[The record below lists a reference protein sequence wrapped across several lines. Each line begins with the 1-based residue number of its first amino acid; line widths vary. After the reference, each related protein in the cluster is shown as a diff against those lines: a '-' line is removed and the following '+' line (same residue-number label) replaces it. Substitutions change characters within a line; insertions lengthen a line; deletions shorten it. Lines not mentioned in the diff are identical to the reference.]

1 MRVASRIFIFVSVVL
16 AMTIVG
22 GDLCFGQ
29 LSTGKAAP
37 FFSLKDI
44 QGKAYDISGLKNQP
58 MAIIYF
64 FDVESRPSLEGLLS
78 LDNLSKQYKNA
89 DLMVWSIT
97 SSPRGKVANFI
108 AQTQPTF
115 PVLLDD
121 LGVSDLYQARF
132 ILPTVCI
139 LGPELKILDF
149 FQGGGKTTEVMLVR
163 LAERK
168 LQRKQ
173 TMIAKAISE
182 EVVEKNPKNINAKT
196 IKGYAA
202 LKEGD
207 LNEAEQTFHDLSKEK
222 GKGEIL
228 GKEGLSMVYTKKGQT
243 EKALKMANEVEQKAG
258 DRAYVHVVKGDLLY
272 SLDKK
277 EEAEAE
283 YKKAIKKN
291 EAETYQKAVAYN
303 KLGRI
308 YASKGKYEESRSLY
322 DQAVEI
328 DPYYIEATS
337 NKGLTYEKEGD
348 WDKAL
353 EEYRMAQ
360 SIDPR
365 DSFVAVLAKKA
376 QEMLLLQ
383 QNIDKKN
390 RIDKLVKE
398 LAERYRGHLKA
409 ESKVEDNW
417 TSQPMV
423 LSFVDLMESG
433 SLTERDGFPM
443 VFTTQLAD
451 QLNASGRIQVVERV
465 LIDRLLEELN
475 IGSSELADPATAL
488 KLGKVLAAKLIGTG
502 SIYHLPSGSLLN
514 LRFIDT
520 ETSAIAKVINQQ
532 LASSGMSL
540 KKDLH
545 QLNREIL
552 TTIISSYPLQ
562 AYVVEVTGQ
571 QVVLNLGSRQGVV
584 LGTTFNV
591 IEEKAPIEYKG
602 KKLQSE
608 PGVVAQVE
616 VTAVEPDFCY
626 ANIKNH
632 TRPIKKNDK
641 LKECID
647 DITVKTKGHVVQ

>member
-1 MRVASRIFIFVSVVL
+1 MRVISSLFTYVFVVL
-16 AMTIVG
+16 AITIVG
-22 GDLCFGQ
+22 VGLCFGQ
-29 LSTGKAAP
+29 LSAGKAVPA
-37 FFSLKDI
+37 FALKDL
-44 QGKAYDISGLKNQP
+44 QGKAYDLSTIKDKP
-58 MAIIYF
+58 MVIIYF

-78 LDNLSKQYKNA
+78 IDDLSKQYKND
-89 DLMVWSIT
+89 DLMVWGIT
-97 SSPRGKVANFI
+97 SSPKEKVANFI
-108 AQTQPTF
+108 ARTQPTF
-115 PVLLDD
+115 PVLFDTA
-121 LGVSDLYQARF
+121 GVSDLYQARL
-132 ILPTVCI
+132 ILPTICI
-139 LGPELKILDF
+139 LGPELKMLDF

-173 TMIAKAISE
+173 TMIAKAISDK
-182 EVVEKNPKNINAKT
+182 VVEKNPKNVKAKT

-207 LNEAEQTFHDLSKEK
+207 LNEAEQTFHNLSKEE

-228 GKEGLSMVYTKKGQT
+228 GKEGLTMVYAKKGET
-243 EKALKMANEVEQKAG
+243 EKALKIAKEVEQKAD
-258 DRAYVHVVKGDLLY
+258 DRAYVHVVKGDILY

-308 YASKGKYEESRSLY
+308 YASKGKYEKSRSLY

-337 NKGLTYEKEGD
+337 NKGVTYEKEGD

-353 EEYRMAQ
+353 EEYRKAQ
-360 SIDPR
+360 AVDPN

-383 QNIDKKN
+383 QDTAKKN

-398 LAERYRGHLKA
+398 LANRYRGQLKA
-409 ESKVEDNW
+409 ERKIEDTW

-423 LSFVDLMESG
+423 LSFVDLMEQG
-433 SLTERDGFPM
+433 GLTERDGFST
-443 VFTTQLAD
+443 VLTTQLAD
-451 QLNASGRIQVVERV
+451 QLNASGRVQVVERV

-475 IGSSELADPATAL
+475 IGSSELADPSTAL
-488 KLGKVLAAKLIGTG
+488 KLGKVLSAKLIGTG
-502 SIYHLPSGSLLN
+502 SIYHLPSGSLLS

-520 ETSAIAKVINQQ
+520 ETSAIPEVINRQ
-532 LASSGMSL
+532 LDSGISY
-540 KKDLH
+540 KKHLH

-552 TTIISSYPLQ
+552 TAIIFNYPLQ
-562 AYVVEVTGQ
+562 AYVVDVKDRQ
-571 QVVLNLGSRQGVV
+571 IVLNLGSKQGVV
-584 LGTTFNV
+584 LGTHFNV
-591 IEEKAPIEYKG
+591 IEEKKPIEYKG
-602 KKLQSE
+602 KKLYSE
-608 PGVVAQVE
+608 PGIVARVE
-616 VTAVEPDFCY
+616 VAKVEPDFCY
-626 ANIKNH
+626 ATIKNQE
-632 TRPIKKNDK
+632 RPIKRDDK
-641 LKECID
+641 LKENID
-647 DITVKTKGHVVQ
+647 DLTVKTKGHVIQ

>member
-1 MRVASRIFIFVSVVL
+1 MRVASRIFTFVFVGL
-16 AMTIVG
+16 AVTIVG
-22 GDLCFGQ
+22 VGLCFGQ
-29 LSTGKAAP
+29 LCTGKAVP
-37 FFSLKDI
+37 LFSLKDI
-44 QGKAYDISGLKNQP
+44 QGQTYDISGLKNQP
-58 MAIIYF
+58 MVIIYF
-64 FDVESRPSLEGLLS
+64 FDAESRPSLEGLLNI
-78 LDNLSKQYKNA
+78 DNLSKQYKNA
-89 DLMVWSIT
+89 DLMVWGIT
-97 SSPRGKVANFI
+97 CSQKEKVSTFI
-108 AQTQPTF
+108 ARTQPTF
-115 PVLLDD
+115 PVLLDTA
-121 LGVSDLYQARF
+121 GVSDLYQAKL
-132 ILPTVCI
+132 ILPTICI
-139 LGPELKILDF
+139 LGPELNLLDF

-173 TMIAKAISE
+173 TMIAKAISDK
-182 EVVEKNPKNINAKT
+182 VVEKNPKNIKAKT
-196 IKGYAA
+196 VKGYAA
-202 LKEGD
+202 LKEGN
-207 LNEAEQTFHDLSKEK
+207 LNEAEQTFHNLSKEE

-228 GKEGLSMVYTKKGQT
+228 GKEGLSMVYAKKGQT
-243 EKALKMANEVEQKAG
+243 EKALKIAKEVEQKAD

-291 EAETYQKAVAYN
+291 EAETYQEAVAYN

-308 YASKGKYEESRSLY
+308 YASQGKYEESRSLY

-337 NKGLTYEKEGD
+337 NKGVTYEKEGN

-353 EEYRMAQ
+353 EEYRKAQ
-360 SIDPR
+360 AIEPN

-383 QNIDKKN
+383 QDIEKKN

-398 LAERYRGHLKA
+398 LADRYRGQLKT
-409 ESKVEDNW
+409 KRKIEDPW

-433 SLTERDGFPM
+433 GLTERDGFSM
-443 VFTTQLAD
+443 VLTTQLAD

-465 LIDRLLEELN
+465 IIDRLLEELN

-502 SIYHLPSGSLLN
+502 SIYHLPSGSLLS
-514 LRFIDT
+514 LRLIDT
-520 ETSAIAKVINQQ
+520 ETSAIPKVINRQ
-532 LASSGMSL
+532 LASGISL

-545 QLNREIL
+545 QLNRGIL
-552 TTIISSYPLQ
+552 TTIILNYPLQ
-562 AYVVEVTGQ
+562 AYAVDVTGQ
-571 QVVLNLGSRQGVV
+571 QVLLNLGSRQGVV

-591 IEEKAPIEYKG
+591 IEERKPIEYKG
-602 KKLQSE
+602 KKLYSK
-608 PGVVAQVE
+608 PGIVAQVE
-616 VTAVEPDFCY
+616 VAKVEPDFCY
-626 ANIKNH
+626 ANIKNQ
-632 TRPIKKNDK
+632 TRPIKRDDK
-641 LKECID
+641 LKESID
-647 DITVKTKGHVVQ
+647 DLTVKTKGQFIQ

>member
-1 MRVASRIFIFVSVVL
+1 MRVASRIFTYVFAVL

-22 GDLCFGQ
+22 AGLCFGQ
-29 LSTGKAAP
+29 LNTGKTVP
-37 FFSLKDI
+37 LFSLKDI
-44 QGKAYDISGLKNQP
+44 QGKTYDISVLKNQP
-58 MAIIYF
+58 MVIIYF
-64 FDVESRPSLEGLLS
+64 FDVESRPSLEGLLNI
-78 LDNLSKQYKNA
+78 DTLSKQYKNA
-89 DLMVWSIT
+89 DLMVWGIT
-97 SSPRGKVANFI
+97 CSQKGKVSNFI
-108 AQTQPTF
+108 DQTKPTF
-115 PVLLDD
+115 PVLLDTA
-121 LGVSDLYQARF
+121 GVSDLYQARL

-139 LGPELKILDF
+139 LGPELSLLDF

-173 TMIAKAISE
+173 TMIAKAISDK
-182 EVVEKNPKNINAKT
+182 VVEKNPKNVKAKT

-207 LNEAEQTFHDLSKEK
+207 LNEAEQTFQNLSKEE

-228 GKEGLSMVYTKKGQT
+228 GKEGLSMVYAKKGQT
-243 EKALKMANEVEQKAG
+243 EKALKVAKEVEQKAD

-308 YASKGKYEESRSLY
+308 YASQGKYEESRNLY
-322 DQAVEI
+322 DEAVEI

-337 NKGLTYEKEGD
+337 NKGVTYEKEGN

-353 EEYRMAQ
+353 EEYRKAQ
-360 SIDPR
+360 TIDPN

-383 QNIDKKN
+383 QEIDKKN

-398 LAERYRGHLKA
+398 LADRYRGQLKA
-409 ESKVEDNW
+409 ERKIEDTW
-417 TSQPMV
+417 TSPPMV

-433 SLTERDGFPM
+433 SLTERDGFSM
-443 VFTTQLAD
+443 VLTTQLAD

-465 LIDRLLEELN
+465 IIDRLLEELN

-502 SIYHLPSGSLLN
+502 SIYHLPSGSLLS
-514 LRFIDT
+514 LRLIDT
-520 ETSAIAKVINQQ
+520 ETSAIPKVINRQ
-532 LASSGMSL
+532 LSSSISL

-545 QLNREIL
+545 QLNRGIL
-552 TTIISSYPLQ
+552 TTIILNYPLQ
-562 AYVVEVTGQ
+562 AYVVDVTGQ
-571 QVVLNLGSRQGVV
+571 QVLLNLGSGQGVV
-584 LGTTFNV
+584 LGTKFNV
-591 IEEKAPIEYKG
+591 IEERKPIEYKG
-602 KKLQSE
+602 KKLYSE
-608 PGVVAQVE
+608 PSIVAQVE
-616 VTAVEPDFCY
+616 VAKVEPDFCY
-626 ANIKNH
+626 ANIKNQ
-632 TRPIKKNDK
+632 TRPIKRDDK
-641 LKECID
+641 LKESID
-647 DITVKTKGHVVQ
+647 DLTVETKGHVIQ

>member
-1 MRVASRIFIFVSVVL
+1 MRVASRIFTIVSVVL

-22 GDLCFGQ
+22 AGLCFGQ
-29 LSTGKAAP
+29 LSAGKAAP
-37 FFSLKDI
+37 LFSLKDL
-44 QGKAYDISGLKNQP
+44 QGKTYDISGLKNQP
-58 MAIIYF
+58 MVIIYF

-78 LDNLSKQYKNA
+78 IDNLSKQYKNA

-97 SSPRGKVANFI
+97 ASPKEKVANFI
-108 AQTQPTF
+108 TQTQPTF

-121 LGVSDLYQARF
+121 LGVSDLYQARL
-132 ILPTVCI
+132 IIPTICI

-182 EVVEKNPKNINAKT
+182 KVVEKNPKNVNAKT

-207 LNEAEQTFHDLSKEK
+207 LNEAEQTFHNLSKEE

-228 GKEGLSMVYTKKGQT
+228 GKEGLSMVYAKKGQT
-243 EKALKMANEVEQKAG
+243 EKALKIAKEVEQKAD

-337 NKGLTYEKEGD
+337 NKGITYEKEGD

-360 SIDPR
+360 AVDPK

-383 QNIDKKN
+383 QDSDKKN

-433 SLTERDGFPM
+433 GLTERDGFST
-443 VFTTQLAD
+443 VLTTQLAD
-451 QLNASGRIQVVERV
+451 QLNASGRVQVVERV

-502 SIYHLPSGSLLN
+502 SIYHLPSGSLLS

-532 LASSGMSL
+532 LASGMSF

-608 PGVVAQVE
+608 PSIVAQAE

-641 LKECID
+641 LKERID
-647 DITVKTKGHVVQ
+647 DIAVKTKGHVIQ

>member
-1 MRVASRIFIFVSVVL
+1 MRVASRIFTYVFVVL

-22 GDLCFGQ
+22 AGLCFGQ
-29 LSTGKAAP
+29 LCTGKAVP
-37 FFSLKDI
+37 LFSLKDI
-44 QGKAYDISGLKNQP
+44 QGKTYDISGLKNQP
-58 MAIIYF
+58 MVIIYF
-64 FDVESRPSLEGLLS
+64 FDIESRPSLEGLLNI
-78 LDNLSKQYKNA
+78 DNLSKQYKNA
-89 DLMVWSIT
+89 DLMVWGIT
-97 SSPRGKVANFI
+97 CSPKGKVSNFI
-108 AQTQPTF
+108 ARIKPTF
-115 PVLLDD
+115 PVLLDTA
-121 LGVSDLYQARF
+121 GVSDLYQARL
-132 ILPTVCI
+132 ILPTICI
-139 LGPELKILDF
+139 LGPELNLLDF

-173 TMIAKAISE
+173 TMIAKAIIE
-182 EVVEKNPKNINAKT
+182 KVVEKNPKNVKAKT

-207 LNEAEQTFHDLSKEK
+207 LNEAEQTFHNLSKEE

-228 GKEGLSMVYTKKGQT
+228 GKEGLSMVYAKKGQN
-243 EKALKMANEVEQKAG
+243 EKALKIAKEVEQKAD
-258 DRAYVHVVKGDLLY
+258 DRAYVHVVKGDILY

-308 YASKGKYEESRSLY
+308 YASQGKYEESRSLY

-337 NKGLTYEKEGD
+337 NKGVTYEKEGD

-353 EEYRMAQ
+353 EEYRKVQA
-360 SIDPR
+360 IDPN

-398 LAERYRGHLKA
+398 LADRYRGQLKA
-409 ESKVEDNW
+409 ERKIEDTW

-433 SLTERDGFPM
+433 GLTERDGFSM
-443 VFTTQLAD
+443 VLTTQLAD

-502 SIYHLPSGSLLN
+502 SIYHLPSGSLLS
-514 LRFIDT
+514 LRLIDT
-520 ETSAIAKVINQQ
+520 ETSAIPKVINRQ
-532 LASSGMSL
+532 LASSISF

-545 QLNREIL
+545 QLNRGIL
-552 TTIISSYPLQ
+552 TTIILNYPLQ
-562 AYVVEVTGQ
+562 AYVVDVTGQ
-571 QVVLNLGSRQGVV
+571 QVLLNLGSRQGVV
-584 LGTTFNV
+584 LGTKFNV
-591 IEEKAPIEYKG
+591 IEERKPIEYKG
-602 KKLQSE
+602 KKLYSE
-608 PGVVAQVE
+608 PGIVARVE
-616 VTAVEPDFCY
+616 VTKVEPDFCY
-626 ANIKNH
+626 ANIKNQ
-632 TRPIKKNDK
+632 TRPIKRDDK
-641 LKECID
+641 LKESID
-647 DITVKTKGHVVQ
+647 DLTV

>member
-1 MRVASRIFIFVSVVL
+1 
-16 AMTIVG
+16 MTIVG
-22 GDLCFGQ
+22 AGICFGQ
-29 LSTGKAAP
+29 LSTGKAVP
-37 FFSLKDI
+37 LFSLKDI
-44 QGKAYDISGLKNQP
+44 QGQTYDISRLKNQP
-58 MAIIYF
+58 MVIIYF
-64 FDVESRPSLEGLLS
+64 FDVESRPSLEGLLNI
-78 LDNLSKQYKNA
+78 DNLSKQYKNA

-97 SSPRGKVANFI
+97 CSPKEKVSTFI
-108 AQTQPTF
+108 ARTQPTF
-115 PVLLDD
+115 PVLLDTA
-121 LGVSDLYQARF
+121 GVSELYQAKL
-132 ILPTVCI
+132 ILPTICI
-139 LGPELKILDF
+139 LGPELNLLDF

-173 TMIAKAISE
+173 TMMAKAISE
-182 EVVEKNPKNINAKT
+182 KVVEKNPKNVKAKT
-196 IKGYAA
+196 VKGYAA

-207 LNEAEQTFHDLSKEK
+207 LNEAEQTFHNLSKEG

-228 GKEGLSMVYTKKGQT
+228 GKEGLSMVYAKKGQT
-243 EKALKMANEVEQKAG
+243 EKALKVAKEVEQKAD

-291 EAETYQKAVAYN
+291 EAETFQEAVAYN

-308 YASKGKYEESRSLY
+308 YASQGKYDESRSLY

-337 NKGLTYEKEGD
+337 NKGITYEKEGN

-353 EEYRMAQ
+353 EEYRKAQ
-360 SIDPR
+360 AIEPN

-383 QNIDKKN
+383 QDIEKKN

-398 LAERYRGHLKA
+398 LADRYRGQLKA
-409 ESKVEDNW
+409 KRKIEDRW

-433 SLTERDGFPM
+433 GLTERDGFSM
-443 VFTTQLAD
+443 VLTTQLAD

-465 LIDRLLEELN
+465 IIDRLLEELN

-502 SIYHLPSGSLLN
+502 SIYHLPSGSLLS
-514 LRFIDT
+514 LRLIDT
-520 ETSAIAKVINQQ
+520 ETSAIPKVINRQ
-532 LASSGMSL
+532 LASGISL

-545 QLNREIL
+545 QLNRGIL
-552 TTIISSYPLQ
+552 TTIILNYPLQ
-562 AYVVEVTGQ
+562 AYAVDVTGQ
-571 QVVLNLGSRQGVV
+571 QVLLNLGSRQGVV

-591 IEEKAPIEYKG
+591 IEERKPIEYKG
-602 KKLQSE
+602 KKLYSE
-608 PGVVAQVE
+608 PDIVAQVE
-616 VTAVEPDFCY
+616 VAKVEPDFCY
-626 ANIKNH
+626 ANIKNQ
-632 TRPIKKNDK
+632 TRSIKRDDK
-641 LKECID
+641 LKESID
-647 DITVKTKGHVVQ
+647 DLTVETEGQFIQ